1 MRSAIDAEA
10 ARLGCTPSRVA
21 EALLSRHLPE
31 FVRDSIVVTALRDQ
45 HTEDGP

>member
-10 ARLGCTPSRVA
+10 ARLGCTPSKVA

-31 FVRDSIVVTALRDQ
+31 FVRDSIVVSALRDQ
-45 HTEDGP
+45 DAGDGS